1 MILQSERLRLRH
13 FTEDDLDLIVEINNH
28 PECIRFNRWDSMSVE
43 DCKDSLDKWI
53 AMYATTIPGC
63 GVFCV
68 ENLSEEKI
76 GMAFLTPLPVNGEFE
91 IGFRL
96 RRCHWEKGYATEISR
111 AFLQYA
117 KAKLHATVLIG
128 IVHNDNSRSRKVFEK
143 LNFSCTPHPD
153 GGDGLIYRFEFT

>member
-1 MILQSERLRLRH
+1 MILQTERLLLRH
-13 FTEDDLDLIVEINNH
+13 FTAEDLDLIVDINNH

-43 DCKDSLDKWI
+43 DCKASLDKWI
-53 AMYATTIPGC
+53 SMYSSITAGC

-68 ENLSEEKI
+68 ENLDSEPI
-76 GMAFLTPLPVNGEFE
+76 GMAFVTPLEEDGLFE

-117 KAKLHATVLIG
+117 KHTLQASAVIG
-128 IVHNDNSRSRKVFEK
+128 IVHKDNSRSRRVFEK
-143 LNFSCTPHPD
+143 LNFSCSSHPM
-153 GGDGLIYRFEFT
+153 GGDGLIYRFEL